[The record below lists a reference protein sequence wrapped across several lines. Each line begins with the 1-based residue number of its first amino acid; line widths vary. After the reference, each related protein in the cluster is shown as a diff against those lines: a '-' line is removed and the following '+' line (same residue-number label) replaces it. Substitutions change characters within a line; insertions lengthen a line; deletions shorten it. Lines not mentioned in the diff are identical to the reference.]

1 MSVTLKGD
9 AIFLVLMSV
18 TASPQLPLSDI
29 SPQPWHKALAKPA
42 TEFGPSPLSII
53 SGSVPPGVRGTLYQ
67 NGTGRL
73 ARGGEPV
80 GHWFDGDGAILRVH
94 LDGEDVTGTY
104 RYVQTEGYRR
114 ESEAGKF
121 LYGNY
126 GMRYPGPLWEHIT
139 GLVKGTAVKN
149 SANTSV
155 LALPDKLLAL
165 WEAGNPHSLDL
176 ETLETFGK
184 ESLGWL
190 GGAAPFSAHPLK
202 DPISGEIYSIGVDPM
217 CNLSLYR
224 CDRHCNLIKKNVI
237 PLTDVPLVHSF
248 VMAGPYLVF
257 LISPVKVNLMP
268 LLFNQQSYADSVE
281 WVANRGTRIIVD
293 RESLEIVSESRA
305 ESWFQW
311 HYGNACVEA
320 NGPEG
325 PKEIVRLDFARFD
338 DFTGINEV
346 LREVPTGRMKTTA
359 YGRLYQLRLNPKT
372 GRVLS
377 NECVLD
383 RDCEFPQVPAAKVGQ
398 PWRHTYVLMHRD
410 GVVTG
415 QERCEPASLCGAR
428 EGAPRD
434 WFGAIGKFDYE
445 TGELT
450 QTDLGENHYGTEP
463 LHVQDAN
470 HPEKGWLLEVVY
482 NSSAERSELW
492 ILDDARLEVCCKLA
506 LPGIVPLGFHGT
518 WQPAS

>member
-1 MSVTLKGD
+1 MP
-9 AIFLVLMSV
+9 A
-18 TASPQLPLSDI
+18 TASPQPPSLPDNYRES
-29 SPQPWHKALAKPA
+29 SPQSWHKALAEPA
-42 TEFGPSPLSII
+42 QAFGPSPLPVLFGHIPD
-53 SGSVPPGVRGTLYQ
+53 GLRGTFYQ

-73 ARGGEPV
+73 ERGSEPV
-80 GHWFDGDGAILRVH
+80 GHWFDGDGAILRVN
-94 LDGEDVTGTY
+94 LNDEGATGTY
-104 RYVQTEGYRR
+104 RYVLTEGYQR
-114 ESEAGKF
+114 ESAAGKF

-126 GMRYPGPLWEHIT
+126 GRRYPGPLWEHIAGLIT
-139 GLVKGTAVKN
+139 GNAVKN

-155 LALPDKLLAL
+155 LALPNKLLAL

-190 GGAAPFSAHPLK
+190 KGAEPFSAHPLK

-224 CDRHCNLIKKNVI
+224 CDRHCNLIKKNTI
-237 PLTDVPLVHSF
+237 PLKDVPLVHSF
-248 VMAGPYLVF
+248 VMAGPYLIF

-268 LLFNQQSYADSVE
+268 LLFNRQSYADSVE
-281 WVANRGTRIIVD
+281 WVEDRGTRVIVVD
-293 RESLEIVSESRA
+293 RESLKIVSESQA

-311 HYGNACVEA
+311 HYGNACVESD
-320 NGPEG
+320 G
-325 PKEIVRLDFARFD
+325 KVRLDFARFD

-359 YGRLYQLRLNPKT
+359 YGRLYQLRLDPLS

-383 RDCEFPQVPAAKVGQ
+383 RDCEFPQVPAANVGQ
-398 PWRHTYVLMHRD
+398 PWRHTYVLMHQD

-415 QERCEPASLCGAR
+415 Q
-428 EGAPRD
+428 D

-445 TGELT
+445 TGKLT
-450 QTDLGENHYGTEP
+450 QMDLGEEIYGTEP
-463 LHVQDAN
+463 LYVQDCYR
-470 HPEKGWLLEVVY
+470 PRKGWLLEVIF
-482 NSSAERSELW
+482 NALAERSELW
-492 ILDDARLEVCCKLA
+492 ILDDERLEVCCKLA
-506 LPGIVPLGFHGT
+506 LPSIVPLGFHGA
-518 WQPAS
+518 WQPTS